1 HVQQQTMR
9 QRLIESGVDAAR
21 QQKALVTREAASQWH
36 SEETLLWAG
45 KAALALGASVAQEF
59 AGIRLEHPLERAL
72 ERKQKAMEQAQAYF
86 LEAESFAGETVA
98 SEVLYRR
105 AELYRTLAADLM
117 ASEVPAELNELEAMQ
132 YQMLLEEEA
141 WPLEERAMELH
152 SRNHGRIAS
161 QGFDEWI
168 GQSLEALAVMHPG
181 RYDRELRWMSWNME
195 ENEGA

>member
-1 HVQQQTMR
+1 
-9 QRLIESGVDAAR
+9 
-21 QQKALVTREAASQWH
+21 
-36 SEETLLWAG
+36 
-45 KAALALGASVAQEF
+45 
-59 AGIRLEHPLERAL
+59 LEHPLERAL

-117 ASEVPAELNELEAMQ
+117 ASEVPSELNELEAMQ